1 MKTLI
6 FYSNLNAFNVQ
17 TINVKWN
24 MEIGKLLC
32 YTLSMVLSDRDLKIA
47 LKMGRIKVKPAPD
60 LKTQLGSCSIDLR
73 LGNTF
78 RVFEHSR
85 HSYIDPSKKDYSNEI
100 TREIKVKNGEKF
112 VIQPGDFVL
121 AVTLENVKIP
131 SDLMGRLEGRSSLG
145 RLGIV
150 VHSTASIFD
159 PGWDGKPVLELG
171 NLGRMAVVLTVGM
184 RICAMT
190 FEELTSPAEVP
201 YYKKTSAKYVGQRG
215 PGESKIGKEEI
226 GK

>member
-1 MKTLI
+1 
-6 FYSNLNAFNVQ
+6 
-17 TINVKWN
+17 
-24 MEIGKLLC
+24 
-32 YTLSMVLSDRDLKIA
+32 MVLSDRDIKAA
-47 LKMGRIKVKPAPD
+47 LSKKRIVISPTPD

-78 RVFEHSR
+78 RVFDHSR
-85 HSYIDPSKKDYSNEI
+85 NAFIDPSKKDYSNEI
-100 TREIKVKNGEKF
+100 TKIIKIERNGSF
-112 VIQPGDFVL
+112 VMQPGEFVL

-145 RLGIV
+145 RLGLV

-171 NLGRMAVVLTVGM
+171 NLGRMAIKLTVGM

-190 FEELTSPAEVP
+190 FEELSSPAETP
-201 YYKKTSAKYVGQRG
+201 YVKKKNAKYVFQQN
-215 PGESKIGKEEI
+215 PIESRIHEE
-226 GK
+226 K